1 MKRIEL
7 HYGDILNNLGTYYIM
22 EAPKTKNRNR
32 RIMARCGRC
41 GNLFEGFLSNIRKY
55 NAGCPHCRIYNGGRI
70 DYQYGDILNK
80 KTGSIYIEEVDSAFY
95 SHRRALVQCGNCGQV
110 YEACIENVKN
120 GSLCP
125 YCKPSNNSRCVESI
139 QQILDDLSI
148 RYIREYSFSDL
159 LADNGKNRLR
169 FDFAIFMEDKIIL
182 LEVDGEQ
189 HYRSI
194 AFFGGETSFIQLQK
208 NDKKKNIY
216 ARQKGYILIRIPYF
230 DFDRVDKEYIL
241 NLFYDRV

>member
-70 DYQYGDILNK
+70 DYQCGDILNK
-80 KTGSIYIEEVDSAFY
+80 KTGSIYIEEVDSALY

-230 DFDRVDKEYIL
+230 DFDRVDKEYLL